1 MQPEDSIDNLLAEM
15 FRLSKARFGNAIKG
29 YWFCDEEVCPGC
41 GRPIDL
47 LKVKGQ
53 NAISLNTFIYR
64 KTGILIGYLLC
75 KRCAKQIFRAAE
87 KNPYQQTPL
96 HATIEQNL
104 VAAYQRYVGSLPA

>member
-87 KNPYQQTPL
+87 KNEYQKPSL
-96 HATIEQNL
+96 HTTIDKNL
-104 VAAYQRYVGSLPA
+104 VAAYQRYLKSLPA